1 MVNWVDNGR
10 GCGWKTDPTITE
22 TMIQLFWRE
31 PQWDDYSPES
41 VNTLRV
47 KQLFDVNGTDSIGAQ
62 GTLSG
67 YMNLNDC

>member
-1 MVNWVDNGR
+1 LDYTESFEDMVNWVDNGR
-10 GCGWKTDPTITE
+10 GCGWKTDPSISE

-47 KQLFDVNGTDSIGAQ
+47 KKLFDVNGTDSIGA
-62 GTLSG
+62 
-67 YMNLNDC
+67 